1 MNYQELLK
9 SMTDK
14 NNLIFDYYTLD
25 KVLDKFKEIGT
36 KRLLKLLSDIKI
48 LMDADDKL
56 PNDFT
61 LKNAVK
67 LMTCVLRD
75 GDKFYAQIIL
85 EEGFDDK

>member
-1 MNYQELLK
+1 
-9 SMTDK
+9 MTDK

-61 LKNAVK
+61 LK

-85 EEGFDDK
+85 EERFYDK